1 MSLIDIIYG
10 IFFDPVPTLQYLAR
24 EKPLLPGLLVYLVV
38 FIFNIVINQGLTTLD
53 SEIAGFIPD
62 GNLIWVFAGM
72 GIILSFFIL
81 ALTAGLFS
89 LLSEIFYQRGNASG
103 LLVCLSFAVIPGVL
117 GPPLQYGATL
127 LGVSWLGVVLS
138 LLAIIWVI
146 VLQVLSLREALEIQT
161 GQAILLFILPG
172 LFIIFLLLGFIL
184 IIAKTLPPFYG

>member
-10 IFFDPVPTLQYLAR
+10 ILFDPVPTLQYLAR
-24 EKPLLPGLLVYLVV
+24 EKPLLPGLLVYLAV
-38 FIFNIVINQGLTTLD
+38 FIFNLIINRGLTTLD

-62 GNLIWVFAGM
+62 GNFIWAFAGL
-72 GIILSFFIL
+72 GLILSFFIL
-81 ALTAGLFS
+81 ALTAGLLS

-127 LGVSWLGVVLS
+127 LGVSWLGVIFS
-138 LLAIIWVI
+138 LLALIWVV
-146 VLQVLSLREALEIQT
+146 VLQVLSLREALEVQT

-172 LFIIFLLLGFIL
+172 LFIVLLLLGLIF
-184 IIAKTLPPFYG
+184 IIAKTMPPIPG

>member
-10 IFFDPVPTLQYLAR
+10 IFFEPVPTLQYLAR

-38 FIFNIVINQGLTTLD
+38 FVFNLIINRGLTTLD
-53 SEIAGFIPD
+53 SEIASFIPNA
-62 GNLIWVFAGM
+62 NLMWVIAGL
-72 GIILSFFIL
+72 GVILSFFML
-81 ALTAGLFS
+81 AITAGLFS

-127 LGVSWLGVVLS
+127 LGISWLGVICS
-138 LLAIIWVI
+138 LLAVIWVL
-146 VLQVLSLREALEIQT
+146 VLQVLSLREALELQT

-172 LFIIFLLLGFIL
+172 LFIVFLCLGFIFVL
-184 IIAKTLPPFYG
+184 ASTVPQFTG

>member
-10 IFFDPVPTLQYLAR
+10 IFFDPVPTLKYLAR
-24 EKPLLPGLLVYLVV
+24 EKPLVLGLLVYLVAFV
-38 FIFNIVINQGLTTLD
+38 FNLIINHGLTTLD

-103 LLVCLSFAVIPGVL
+103 LLVCLSFSVIPGVL

-127 LGVSWLGVVLS
+127 LGVSWLGVIFS
-138 LLAIIWVI
+138 LLAVIWVV
-146 VLQVLSLREALEIQT
+146 VLQVLSLREALELQT

-172 LFIIFLLLGFIL
+172 LFIVLLLLGFIF
-184 IIAKTLPPFYG
+184 IIAKTMPSFPG

>member
-10 IFFDPVPTLQYLAR
+10 IFFDPVPTLRYLAR
-24 EKPLLPGLLVYLVV
+24 EKPLLSGLLVYLVV
-38 FIFNIVINQGLTTLD
+38 FVFNLIINRGLTTLD

-62 GNLIWVFAGM
+62 GNFIWIFAGL
-72 GIILSFFIL
+72 GVILSFFIL
-81 ALTAGLFS
+81 ALIAGLLS

-127 LGVSWLGVVLS
+127 LGVSWLGIIFS
-138 LLAIIWVI
+138 LMAVIWVL
-146 VLQVLSLREALEIQT
+146 VLQVLSLREALELQT

-172 LFIIFLLLGFIL
+172 LFIVLLLLGLIFIV
-184 IIAKTLPPFYG
+184 AKTMPPFPG

>member
-38 FIFNIVINQGLTTLD
+38 FIFNIVINQGRTTLD

-62 GNLIWVFAGM
+62 GNFIWAFAALGV
-72 GIILSFFIL
+72 ILSFFIL
-81 ALTAGLFS
+81 ALTAGLLS

-127 LGVSWLGVVLS
+127 LGVSWLGVILS

-172 LFIIFLLLGFIL
+172 LFIIFLSLGFIL

>member
-10 IFFDPVPTLQYLAR
+10 IFFEPVPTLQYLAR

-38 FIFNIVINQGLTTLD
+38 FVFNLIINRGLTTLD
-53 SEIAGFIPD
+53 SEIASFIPNA
-62 GNLIWVFAGM
+62 NLMWVIAGL
-72 GIILSFFIL
+72 GVVLSFFML
-81 ALTAGLFS
+81 AITAGLFS

-127 LGVSWLGVVLS
+127 LGISWLGVICS
-138 LLAIIWVI
+138 LLAVIWVL
-146 VLQVLSLREALEIQT
+146 VLQVLSLREALELQT

-172 LFIIFLLLGFIL
+172 LFIVFLCLGFIFVL
-184 IIAKTLPPFYG
+184 ASTVPQFTG

>member
-10 IFFDPVPTLQYLAR
+10 IFFEPVPTLQYLAR

-38 FIFNIVINQGLTTLD
+38 FVFNLIINRGLTTLD
-53 SEIAGFIPD
+53 SEIASFIPNA
-62 GNLIWVFAGM
+62 NLMWVIAGL
-72 GIILSFFIL
+72 GVVLSFFML
-81 ALTAGLFS
+81 AITAGLFS

-127 LGVSWLGVVLS
+127 LGISWLGVICS
-138 LLAIIWVI
+138 LLAVIWVL
-146 VLQVLSLREALEIQT
+146 VLQVLSLREALELQT

-172 LFIIFLLLGFIL
+172 LFIFFLCLGFIFVL
-184 IIAKTLPPFYG
+184 AGTVPQFTG

>member
-10 IFFDPVPTLQYLAR
+10 IFFEPVPTLQYLAR

-38 FIFNIVINQGLTTLD
+38 FVFNLIINRGLTTLD
-53 SEIAGFIPD
+53 SEIAGFIPNA
-62 GNLIWVFAGM
+62 NLMWVIAGL
-72 GIILSFFIL
+72 GVILSFFML
-81 ALTAGLFS
+81 AITAGLFS

-127 LGVSWLGVVLS
+127 LGISWLGVICS
-138 LLAIIWVI
+138 LLAVIWVL
-146 VLQVLSLREALEIQT
+146 VLQVLSLREALELQT

-172 LFIIFLLLGFIL
+172 LFIVFLCLGFIFVL
-184 IIAKTLPPFYG
+184 ASTVPQFTG